1 MSIGKNDAEGQTV
14 LAWPRAVGS
23 PLGPVGLSRICS
35 LVPAHMQARLGLFSL
50 LNPISCSENT
60 FKRIGPPLE
69 KPPEKVQRIEA
80 LPRPVPQNLHQPQI
94 PPYAFV
100 HPPFPLPPVRPMF
113 NNFPLNMGPVPAP
126 YVPPLPNVRVNY
138 DFAPVH
144 VPLEHNLPMHFG
156 PQPRHRF

>member
-1 MSIGKNDAEGQTV
+1 MACRTLVTGKHLLALVWSVRLTESIF
-14 LAWPRAVGS
+14 L
-23 PLGPVGLSRICS
+23 
-35 LVPAHMQARLGLFSL
+35 
-50 LNPISCSENT
+50 SENT

-69 KPPEKVQRIEA
+69 KPVEKVQRVEA
-80 LPRPVPQNLHQPQI
+80 LPRPVPQNLHPQM

-100 HPPFPLPPVRPMF
+100 HPPFPLPPVRPVF
-113 NNFPLNMGPVPAP
+113 NNFPINMGPVPAP

-138 DFAPVH
+138 DFGHVH

>member
-1 MSIGKNDAEGQTV
+1 VQPIFNQT
-14 LAWPRAVGS
+14 
-23 PLGPVGLSRICS
+23 PLPL
-35 LVPAHMQARLGLFSL
+35 
-50 LNPISCSENT
+50 ENT

-69 KPPEKVQRIEA
+69 KPPEKVQRMEA
-80 LPRPVPQNLHQPQI
+80 LPRPVPQNLHPPQM

-100 HPPFPLPPVRPMF
+100 HPPFPLPPVRPVF

-138 DFAPVH
+138 DFGPMH

>member
-1 MSIGKNDAEGQTV
+1 MRVRSGMQSPSQASICWRWFA
-14 LAWPRAVGS
+14 
-23 PLGPVGLSRICS
+23 
-35 LVPAHMQARLGLFSL
+35 LFTS
-50 LNPISCSENT
+50 LNPIFLSENT

-69 KPPEKVQRIEA
+69 KPAEKVQRVEA
-80 LPRPVPQNLHQPQI
+80 LPRPVPQNLHPQM

-100 HPPFPLPPVRPMF
+100 HPPFPLPPVRPVF
-113 NNFPLNMGPVPAP
+113 NNFPINMGPVPAP

-138 DFAPVH
+138 DFGHMH

>member
-1 MSIGKNDAEGQTV
+1 MRSPDPKLDSS
-14 LAWPRAVGS
+14 RVG
-23 PLGPVGLSRICS
+23 PGCFP
-35 LVPAHMQARLGLFSL
+35 Q
-50 LNPISCSENT
+50 LNPTFLSENT

-69 KPPEKVQRIEA
+69 KPPEKVQRMEA
-80 LPRPVPQNLHQPQI
+80 LPRPVPQNLHPPQM

-100 HPPFPLPPVRPMF
+100 HPPFPLPPVRPVF

-138 DFAPVH
+138 DFGPVH